1 MDTLTKSR
9 IQILPPEEARKIAA
23 GEVINRPAAL
33 VREFIDNALDAEST
47 LIELVIEGG
56 GIRRTEV
63 IDNGGGMTREDL
75 ELCWYTHAT
84 SKIRSLED
92 LNTACTLGFRGE
104 ALAAAAAVT
113 RLEILTSTGDREAW
127 QLGVGPGNIAPR
139 ITQTRRAKGTNVRA
153 LGLFD
158 TIPAR
163 KRFLKREGSEANL
176 CRQALIDKALAFYE
190 VSFRFI
196 QDGKLKFFLPA
207 VTSRKERFAQA
218 LLTDSEGLFLH
229 EITAGGTGFSVTV
242 VAGGPELYRNDRR
255 QQYVFANGRRIQ
267 DYSLLQALEYGLQ
280 GWFPNGTHPIG
291 GVYVNVDPAL
301 ADFNIHPAKQEA
313 RFADAGGI
321 HHAVTQA
328 LRDFSHHRNMIVTEK
343 SFERE
348 NLWDELKEGGEWA
361 HQDQGEERRCR
372 DFSAPSLSAELALEA
387 LLENPRSFAPLP
399 GRGLLSESRDLMVG
413 EHSPPY
419 GEDRTGGEPAPRLA
433 GRVFNLFLLV
443 EWKERLFIIDQHA
456 AHERLLFN
464 RFMSEAIPKQ
474 ELLVPIPF
482 TTESAEEDRFL
493 SRQREELAKLGTVI
507 TGGEDGLWYIEALP
521 ANWRLGDA
529 ETVKEILQLKSAG
542 ENMTERW
549 AATLSCHGAI
559 KDGDY
564 LDDTAA
570 LALAEAA
577 LKFPEPRCPH
587 GRPIWTELSREEL
600 FRAVRR
606 L

>member
-9 IQILPPEEARKIAA
+9 IQLLPPEEARKIAA
-23 GEVINRPAAL
+23 GEVVNRPAAL
-33 VREFIDNALDAEST
+33 VREFIDNALDAGST
-47 LIELVIEGG
+47 LVELIIDEGG
-56 GIRRTEV
+56 ICRTEV

-84 SKIRSLED
+84 SKIRSLDD
-92 LNTACTLGFRGE
+92 LNTAETLGFRGE
-104 ALAAAAAVT
+104 ALAAAAAVA
-113 RLEILTSTGDREAW
+113 RLEILTSTDGREAW
-127 QLGVGPGNIAPR
+127 QLAVGPGKAAPPR

-163 KRFLKREGSEANL
+163 KRFLKRAGSEANL
-176 CRQALIDKALAFYE
+176 CRQALIDKALAFYG

-196 QDGKLKFFLPA
+196 QDGKLKLFFPA
-207 VTSRKERFAQA
+207 VGSRKERFAQA
-218 LLTDSEGLFLH
+218 LLTGTEGLFLY
-229 EITAGGTGFSVTV
+229 EITTGGSGFSVTV

-255 QQYVFANGRRIQ
+255 HQYVFANGRRIQ

-291 GVYVNVDPAL
+291 GVYVSVDPAL
-301 ADFNIHPAKQEA
+301 ADFNIHPAKQEV
-313 RFADAGGI
+313 RFIDAGAI

-328 LRDFSHHRNMIVTEK
+328 LRDFSRHRNMAGTEK
-343 SFERE
+343 SSEGE
-348 NLWDELKEGGEWA
+348 NKFWDDFDEEPGFQN
-361 HQDQGEERRCR
+361 QDGNAASSR
-372 DFSAPSLSAELALEA
+372 SAALALEA
-387 LLENPRSFAPLP
+387 LLENPRPFAPLP
-399 GRGLLSESRDLMVG
+399 GRSSRDGDPPLFAG
-413 EHSPPY
+413 EYAPPY
-419 GEDRTGGEPAPRLA
+419 GEPGTDGKLIPRLA
-433 GRVFNLFLLV
+433 GRVFGLFLLV
-443 EWKERLFIIDQHA
+443 EWKDRLFIIDQHA
-456 AHERLLFN
+456 AHERLLYN

-474 ELLVPIPF
+474 ELLVPLPF
-482 TTESAEEDRFL
+482 TTESAEDDHFLVRRRED
-493 SRQREELAKLGTVI
+493 LAKLGIII
-507 TGGEDGLWYIEALP
+507 TGGEEGLWYIEALP
-521 ANWRLGDA
+521 VNWRLGDA
-529 ETVKEILQLKSAG
+529 ETVTEILKLKTAG
-542 ENMTERW
+542 EDMTERW

-577 LKFPEPRCPH
+577 LKLPQPRCPH

>member
-1 MDTLTKSR
+1 MDTLTTSR
-9 IQILPPEEARKIAA
+9 IQVLPPEEARKIAA
-23 GEVINRPAAL
+23 GEVVNRPAAL
-33 VREFIDNALDAEST
+33 VREFIDNALDAGST
-47 LIELVIEGG
+47 LVELIIDGG
-56 GIRRTEV
+56 GIYRTEV

-84 SKIRSLED
+84 SKIRSLDD
-92 LNTACTLGFRGE
+92 LNTAETLGFRGE
-104 ALAAAAAVT
+104 ALAAAAAVS
-113 RLEILTSTGDREAW
+113 RLEILTSTDGREAW
-127 QLGVGPGNIAPR
+127 QLEVGPGNTTPPR
-139 ITQTRRAKGTNVRA
+139 ITQTRRAKGTNIRA

-176 CRQALIDKALAFYE
+176 CRQALIDKALAFYG

-196 QDGKLKFFLPA
+196 QDGKLKLFLPA

-218 LLTDSEGLFLH
+218 LLTGTEGLFLY
-229 EITAGGTGFSVTV
+229 EIALGGTGFSVTV

-280 GWFPNGTHPIG
+280 GWFPNGTHPVG

-301 ADFNIHPAKQEA
+301 ADFNIHPAKQEV
-313 RFADAGGI
+313 RFLDAGAI

-328 LRDFSHHRNMIVTEK
+328 LRDFSRHRNMAGTEK
-343 SFERE
+343 FFEGDHK
-348 NLWDELKEGGEWA
+348 LWDDLKEGEPGY
-361 HQDQGEERRCR
+361 QDHGNR
-372 DFSAPSLSAELALEA
+372 DASASSRAAALALEA
-387 LLENPRSFAPLP
+387 LLENPRPFASLP
-399 GRGLLSESRDLMVG
+399 GRGSG
-413 EHSPPY
+413 EGEPGSSLFAGEYAPPY
-419 GEDRTGGEPAPRLA
+419 GVRAEGEPAPRLA

-443 EWKERLFIIDQHA
+443 EWKDRLFIIDQHA

-474 ELLVPIPF
+474 DLLVSLPF
-482 TTESAEEDRFL
+482 TTESDEEDRFL
-493 SRQREELAKLGTVI
+493 SRRKEDLAKLGITI
-507 TGGEDGLWYIEALP
+507 TGGEKGLWYIEALP
-521 ANWRLGDA
+521 VNWRLGDT
-529 ETVKEILQLKSAG
+529 ETVQEILKLKTAG
-542 ENMTERW
+542 EDMIERW

-577 LKFPEPRCPH
+577 LKLPEARCPH